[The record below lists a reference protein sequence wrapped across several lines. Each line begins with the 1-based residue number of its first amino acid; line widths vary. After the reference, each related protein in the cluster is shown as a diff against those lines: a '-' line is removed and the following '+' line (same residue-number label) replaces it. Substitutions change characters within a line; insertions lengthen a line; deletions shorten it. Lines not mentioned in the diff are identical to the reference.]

1 MESWQSRA
9 VEAEE
14 EKLLG
19 GVLQKQRVRGCRAEE
34 SVSIR
39 RGEVAEKQKHKEA
52 AECASRLALEN
63 TSTPHANVA
72 SKAEASEQK
81 GEAKVGVLPSK
92 AEREHKKIRLKADS
106 LSRQGIRL
114 ERHAEQGPSA
124 AEHTL
129 FEKEL
134 SEKARQ
140 EARQK
145 EGGKKHRT
153 ERERAGSATP
163 GIRGRSSK
171 KRDHEKESRIGWLFF
186 LWL

>member
-1 MESWQSRA
+1 M
-9 VEAEE
+9 
-14 EKLLG
+14 
-19 GVLQKQRVRGCRAEE
+19 RGCRAEE

-39 RGEVAEKQKHKEA
+39 RVEVAEKQKHKEA

-72 SKAEASEQK
+72 SKAEASQQK

-124 AEHTL
+124 AVWSFVGHEHTL
-129 FEKEL
+129 LEKEL

-145 EGGKKHRT
+145 EGGKKQRT
-153 ERERAGSATP
+153 ERERESWKCNSRNTG
-163 GIRGRSSK
+163 K
-171 KRDHEKESRIGWLFF
+171 KFKEA
-186 LWL
+186 